1 MDFGGVVVFWSPFF
15 IYPRRPGSF
24 WVRGIRLEPGV
35 PKPFQL
41 TSGSPIDL
49 RTVPKREGGRAFAIG
64 DDVTQSVVTSSDDVR
79 CWGALDFLEAA
90 FKPVTGHIRIL
101 DGMPTELS
109 YDTHHP

>member
-1 MDFGGVVVFWSPFF
+1 M
-15 IYPRRPGSF
+15 
-24 WVRGIRLEPGV
+24 RGIRLEPGV

-49 RTVPKREGGRAFAIG
+49 RTVPKRDGGRAFAIR

-79 CWGALDFLEAA
+79 WWGVLDLIKAA

>member
-1 MDFGGVVVFWSPFF
+1 MAVVVFWSPFF
-15 IYPRRPGSF
+15 ISSRRCRCF
-24 WVRGIRLEPGV
+24 WARGIRLEPGV

-49 RTVPKREGGRAFAIG
+49 RTVPKRDGGRAFAIG
-64 DDVTQSVVTSSDDVR
+64 DDVTQSVVTSPYDVGR
-79 CWGALDFLEAA
+79 LGALQFLEAA